1 MPSKKTDN
9 NRPKRPLSAYNLF
22 YRYKRAKMIEAQ
34 NQNDSGSNNGGDGAA
49 NQRATIC
56 QLVTMTP
63 GLENYPPAIWGI
75 IPRVRLDEI
84 RRSNIRLALEHML
97 LAKDTKNRLHRKSDN
112 GGFQLTFVEM
122 NKIMGSSWKATDE
135 FTKGVFQELA
145 DEGRKSY
152 QQRLNEY
159 TNNEKGL
166 SHGVKNMNSNPEEN
180 PKAKMPK
187 PDIAPLEAVYSA
199 YPKTRTP
206 DITPMKVYSS
216 DSSEL
221 DVSWEPLPF
230 KHQDQER
237 LTPSPPIP
245 VVTMSSTTDAF
256 KLGSLD
262 SPPLVAENFYLP
274 KRHVVCHSE
283 DASYSSFF
291 FPAVVTPAA
300 SVKQPAVGPFIPGG
314 SFDENR
320 SFDGNEPTSHIVSP
334 RPPFFSSV
342 LPLPFHV
349 GTKGSARDK
358 NTHSGSGW
366 KRKLVRQERNVSVD
380 DFMEL
385 IATLGGGI

>member
-1 MPSKKTDN
+1 MASKKTDS

-34 NQNDSGSNNGGDGAA
+34 NQIDSGSNNHGTNS
-49 NQRATIC
+49 NQRAIIC

-63 GLENYPPAIWGI
+63 GLESYPPAIWGI

-84 RRSNIRLALEHML
+84 RRNNIRLALEQHL

-122 NKIMGSSWKATDE
+122 NKIMGSSWKATDD
-135 FTKGVFQELA
+135 FTKAVFQELA

-159 TNNEKGL
+159 TNNEKRL
-166 SHGVKNMNSNPEEN
+166 DSHGVKTMNSNPEEN
-180 PKAKMPK
+180 PKSKMPK
-187 PDIAPLEAVYSA
+187 PDITPPEAVYSA

-206 DITPMKVYSS
+206 DDITPMKVSSS

-230 KHQDQER
+230 KNQNQER
-237 LTPSPPIP
+237 LTTSPPIP
-245 VVTMSSTTDAF
+245 VVTMPFATDF
-256 KLGSLD
+256 VKRGSLD
-262 SPPLVAENFYLP
+262 SPPLVAENFYHQP

-300 SVKQPAVGPFIPGG
+300 SVKQPAVGPGC
-314 SFDENR
+314 FDEQR

-334 RPPFFSSV
+334 SAPFFSSI

-349 GTKGSARDK
+349 GTKGSGRDK
-358 NTHSGSGW
+358 NTHSGSSW
-366 KRKLVRQERNVSVD
+366 KRKLVAHERHVSVD